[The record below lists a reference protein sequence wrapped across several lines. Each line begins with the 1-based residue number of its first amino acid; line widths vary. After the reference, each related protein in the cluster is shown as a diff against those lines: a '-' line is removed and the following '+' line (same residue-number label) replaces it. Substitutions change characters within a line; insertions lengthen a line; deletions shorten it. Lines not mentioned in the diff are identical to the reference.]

1 MGHGYR
7 THLLVEERE
16 VRVVATHPR
25 AHDVVEHLDARLE
38 HPEAEIEVLLLRSLT
53 HEQRRPRV
61 WRLAG
66 GACGTTVMV
75 LTARRAASTRRQ
87 KRCGARE
94 PPAHAWTKR
103 MTPAF
108 RSRSSSWRET
118 SPATSKHQAVCCR
131 TRRPCWRSSRI
142 RRTRRLCLEIRSER
156 STRTVAPKRQLRRV
170 RATRTLGRTAAQVP

>member
-66 GACGTTVMV
+66 GACGTRSDG
-75 LTARRAASTRRQ
+75 L
-87 KRCGARE
+87 GARE
-94 PPAHAWTKR
+94 
-103 MTPAF
+103 F
-108 RSRSSSWRET
+108 VEE
-118 SPATSKHQAVCCR
+118 V
-131 TRRPCWRSSRI
+131 
-142 RRTRRLCLEIRSER
+142 
-156 STRTVAPKRQLRRV
+156 
-170 RATRTLGRTAAQVP
+170 